1 MTCGESPEHRVALR
15 LVRRS
20 DPGVTGASGMEL
32 RPSHDQPGLLSGIA
46 GAAGRRQEVVV
57 DTMAPDRER
66 ESLAL
71 AIMIDELSRD
81 PGNLLQRLVE
91 VVTGVCGVGT
101 AAVAVTNGSAVGWDA
116 AAGPLAHTPRLTA
129 LQRAPGVGWAIERLR
144 PLGAGVDQ
152 ATSADPAPIVDAQT
166 IPLLHDGSM
175 VGVLWIADHEGGAI
189 SADDERVV
197 RTLAQLAASAWTLW
211 SRGQAS
217 RRASQ
222 RKGER
227 LARVAHELRYP
238 TGTLATAAA
247 VLRDRAPL
255 GAEEADAVEIIDREC
270 RHLAGVVT
278 DLLDNATLDEPAL
291 LPPVVSST
299 AAASQ
304 PPATRRRDDA
314 TIMTASIATS
324 RLPAGEVTP

>member
-1 MTCGESPEHRVALR
+1 MTCVESPEHRVGLR

-20 DPGVTGASGMEL
+20 DPGVAGVAPTAPG
-32 RPSHDQPGLLSGIA
+32 PSQERSGLLSGVA
-46 GAAGRRQEVVV
+46 GAASRRSGVVV
-57 DTMAPDRER
+57 DAMAPDRER

-101 AAVAVTNGSAVGWDA
+101 AAVAVTDGNAVGWDA
-116 AAGPLAHTPRLTA
+116 SAGPLAHTPRLTA
-129 LQRAPGVGWAIERLR
+129 LQRAPGVGWAIER
-144 PLGAGVDQ
+144 PKQLGAGVDL
-152 ATSADPAPIVDAQT
+152 ATAAVSAPIVDAQT

-197 RTLAQLAASAWTLW
+197 RTLAQLTASAWTLW

-217 RRASQ
+217 RRDSQ

-227 LARVAHELRYP
+227 LARIAHELRYP

-247 VLRDRAPL
+247 VLKDRTPI

-270 RHLAGVVT
+270 RHLAAVVT
-278 DLLDNATLDEPAL
+278 DLLDTATFDEPAPEL
-291 LPPVVSST
+291 PVVPLEGGSIPTTRNPSS
-299 AAASQ
+299 
-304 PPATRRRDDA
+304 
-314 TIMTASIATS
+314 
-324 RLPAGEVTP
+324 